1 MISFA
6 EVAKAVQHP
15 HVGKESLSIW
25 GGRIREGDVRKFLEM
40 WPTISGMPYRIW
52 EYASHI
58 VFEKYTLPEDL
69 YLLQRGRLFGE
80 GGDLELRRDGQDFSW
95 RYIGPAGVSPPE
107 GCEAQSYW
115 ELHPKVSFH
124 QREESVMLWGRREED
139 RWADARVGR
148 AFLTYPANSTW
159 ERVLLR
165 YRAYSKTGRVQFVW
179 YLALN
184 EWKEEAK

>member
-58 VFEKYTLPEDL
+58 VFEEYTLPEDL

-107 GCEAQSYW
+107 GYAAQSYW
-115 ELHPKVSFH
+115 KLHPNVPFH
-124 QREESVMLWGRREED
+124 QREESVLLWGRKEES

-148 AFLTYPANSTW
+148 ASLTYPAKSTW
-159 ERVLLR
+159 KRVLLR
-165 YRAYSKTGRVQFVW
+165 YRTYSKAGRVQFVW
-179 YLALN
+179 YLSLD
-184 EWKEEAK
+184 EWKEGPK